1 MIVQTFTKGNRRLEL
16 HRLLGCE
23 TDDDGRLVEM
33 EYWECH
39 INDGRTIPFATSAVA
54 VMFIQQNL
62 WTEVA
67 DFDTDL

>member
-1 MIVQTFTKGNRRLEL
+1 MIIQKFTKGNRRLEL

-33 EYWECH
+33 EYWECR
-39 INDGRTIPFATSAVA
+39 INDGRTIPFAVYAIA

>member
-1 MIVQTFTKGNRRLEL
+1 MIIQRFTKGNRSLEL

-33 EYWECH
+33 EYWECR
-39 INDGRTIPFATSAVA
+39 INDGRTLSFADCAIA